1 MKKLTKIV
9 LLAVVLVLSL
19 VLATACETLENH
31 QHKPSTEWISDGTNH
46 YHACTFQGC
55 TEQLDK
61 SACSGGSA
69 TLHEKAT
76 CATCGN
82 KYGDV
87 LEPTL
92 QNHDHQAV
100 AEWTSDGTN
109 HYHKCSFDG
118 CTEHLDQTACSGG
131 SATLTEQATCSVCG
145 NKYGDLLE
153 PTLENHIHAPA
164 DWVAENGSHHKPCT
178 FTGCDYKYEQGT
190 CAGGMATS
198 HSQPTCAT
206 CGNKYG
212 QANGYGDHPLEQEHE
227 HITIAQACEIAISV
241 GNNPTSVEYTIVGTI
256 VTVSNGIYGEMTVQD
271 ETGSIYIYGC
281 EFSDGTLYGDA
292 EDKPVKGDIVVIRG
306 VVKSYN
312 GTPEM
317 STQSNRADIIAFEH
331 VKVEIDTSEYPAKTI
346 AEVRDAQKD
355 TKAKLTGVVAAITY
369 ANGKKP
375 SGVILVDDTA
385 SIYVYSQDIAQ
396 QVSVGN
402 TIEVAGSKTYW
413 ILETEQSSAQAHGYI
428 GACQMENAVLISNDK
443 QVSEFDK
450 SWIETTTVKDL
461 LETPYNQN
469 ITSLVVKSTAIVNK
483 VVGTGFTNYYI
494 NDLDDKTGSYVYT
507 QCNGSD
513 FAWLD
518 EFDGKVCEVYYT
530 LLNAKSTAAGCVWRL
545 LPVKVSAIEGYS
557 FPASDVPAFAIE
569 YGVVDL
575 FGEGVFGADPVIIL
589 PNSYDNDIV
598 GASNVTLAYQSSD
611 TTVATVTKG
620 QDGTVLNLVGA
631 GECNI
636 TVTATFGSHTA
647 SKTIAVKL
655 DPTAD
660 IQTPTVAEI
669 IATADGTEVTLR
681 GIVMSSVVNQK
692 GAFYIADDTGMIA
705 VRATADEAS
714 QLKVGQEVVVKG
726 TKKHVIKDG
735 YTIAGQC
742 AIDDATVV
750 ANYYGDNTYNTSWY
764 ITDKTISDL
773 VTNFDPN
780 VDLTTNVYVLNA
792 KFVVKGGGYS
802 ITYYLQD
809 PNNAANELLLYTGGA
824 QYSWLADYDGQVIS
838 VELAICNWNSKT
850 DKMRGCIVAVTVD
863 GQRIVNTLNF
873 AQ

>member
-46 YHACTFQGC
+46 YHACTFEGC

-178 FTGCDYKYEQGT
+178 FTGCDYKYEQGA

-198 HSQPTCAT
+198 HNQPTCAT

-256 VTVSNGIYGEMTVQD
+256 VTVHNGLYGEMEVQD

-281 EFSDGTLYGDA
+281 EIDGTLYGDA
-292 EDKPVKGDIVVIRG
+292 EDKPVKGDIVVIKG

-331 VKVEIDTSEYPAKTI
+331 IKVEIDTSEYPAKTI

-385 SIYVYSQDIAQ
+385 SIYVYSQDVAQ

-402 TIEVAGSKTYW
+402 TIEVACSKTYW

-428 GACQMENAVLISNDK
+428 GACQMENAVLVSNDK

-450 SWIETTTVKDL
+450 SWIETTTVKEL
-461 LETPYNQN
+461 LNTGFDQN
-469 ITSLVVKSTAIVNK
+469 VTSLVVKSTAIVNK

-545 LPVKVSAIEGYS
+545 LPVKVSAIEDYS

-575 FGEGVFGADPVIIL
+575 FGEGVFGADPVITL
-589 PNSYDNDIV
+589 PNSYDNDII

-611 TTVATVTKG
+611 TTVATVTTG
-620 QDGTVLNLVGA
+620 AENTVLNLVGQ

-809 PNNAANELLLYTGGA
+809 PNNAENELLLYTGGA

-850 DKMRGCIVAVTVD
+850 DKIRGCIVAVTVD

>member
-9 LLAVVLVLSL
+9 LLVVVLVMSL

-31 QHKPSTEWISDGTNH
+31 EHKPDESLWFSDGTNH
-46 YHACTFQGC
+46 WHVCTFKGC
-55 TEQLDK
+55 AEELDK
-61 SACSGGSA
+61 TTCSGGTA
-69 TLHEKAT
+69 TYTEKAI
-76 CATCGN
+76 CSTCGN
-82 KYGDV
+82 SYG
-87 LEPTL
+87 E
-92 QNHDHQAV
+92 
-100 AEWTSDGTN
+100 
-109 HYHKCSFDG
+109 
-118 CTEHLDQTACSGG
+118 
-131 SATLTEQATCSVCG
+131 
-145 NKYGDLLE
+145 LLE
-153 PTLENHIHAPA
+153 DDRPL
-164 DWVAENGSHHKPCT
+164 AER
-178 FTGCDYKYEQGT
+178 F
-190 CAGGMATS
+190 
-198 HSQPTCAT
+198 
-206 CGNKYG
+206 
-212 QANGYGDHPLEQEHE
+212 E
-227 HITIAQACEIAISV
+227 HITIAQACELAIAA
-241 GNNPTSVEYTIVGTI
+241 GETPTATEYTIVGTI
-256 VTVSNGIYGEMTVQD
+256 VTVSNGLYGEMTVQD

-292 EDKPVKGDIVVIRG
+292 EDKPVKGDIVVIKG
-306 VVKSYN
+306 VLKAFN

-317 STQSNRADIIAFEH
+317 STQSNRAEILAFEH

-355 TKAKLTGVVAAITY
+355 TKAKLSGVVAAITY

-413 ILETEQSSAQAHGYI
+413 ILETEQSSAQEHGYI
-428 GACQMENAVLISNDK
+428 GACQMENAVLVSNDK

-450 SWIETTTVKDL
+450 SWIETTTVKEL
-461 LETPYNQN
+461 LNTGFNQN
-469 ITSLVVKSTAIVNK
+469 VTSLVVKSTAIVNK

-545 LPVKVSAIEGYS
+545 LPVKVSEIKGFS
-557 FPASDVPAFAIE
+557 FAASDVPAFAIE

-575 FGEGVFGADPVIIL
+575 FGEGVFGADPVITL
-589 PNSYDNDIV
+589 PNSYDNDII

-620 QDGTVLNLVGA
+620 QDGTVLNLVGE

-636 TVTATFGSHTA
+636 TVTATFGSYTA

-655 DPTAD
+655 DPFAD

-692 GAFYIADDTGMIA
+692 GGFYIADDTGMIA

-714 QLKVGQEVVVKG
+714 QLKVGQEVVVRG

-809 PNNAANELLLYTGGA
+809 PNNAENELLLYTGGA

-850 DKMRGCIVAVTVD
+850 DKIRGCIVAVTVD
-863 GQRIVNTLNF
+863 GQRIVNTFNF

>member
-19 VLATACETLENH
+19 VFATACETLENH
-31 QHKPSTEWISDGTNH
+31 QHKPSTEWKFDGTNH
-46 YHACTFQGC
+46 YHACTFEGC

-92 QNHDHQAV
+92 ENHDHKAV
-100 AEWTSDGTN
+100 SEWTSDGTN

-145 NKYGDLLE
+145 NKYGNVLE
-153 PTLENHIHAPA
+153 PTLENHIHAPS

-178 FTGCDYKYEQGT
+178 FTGCDYKYDQGT
-190 CAGGMATS
+190 CAGGLATS
-198 HSQPTCAT
+198 HNQPTCAT

-212 QANGYGDHPLEQEHE
+212 QANGYGDHPLEQAHE

-256 VTVSNGIYGEMTVQD
+256 VTVSDGLYGEMTVQD
-271 ETGSIYIYGC
+271 ATGSIYIYGC

-292 EDKPVKGDIVVIRG
+292 EDKPVKGDIVAIKG
-306 VVKSYN
+306 VLKAYN

-317 STQSNRADIIAFEH
+317 STQSNRAEILGFEH
-331 VKVEIDTSEYPAKTI
+331 VKVEIDTSEYPARTI

-385 SIYVYSQDIAQ
+385 SIYVYSQDVAQ

-402 TIEVAGSKTYW
+402 TIEVACSKTYW
-413 ILETEQSSAQAHGYI
+413 ILEDEQKFASTHGYI
-428 GACQMENAVLISNDK
+428 GACQMENAILVSNDQK
-443 QVSEFDK
+443 VSEFDK
-450 SWIETTTVKDL
+450 SWIETTTVKEL
-461 LETPYNQN
+461 LNTGFNQN
-469 ITSLVVKSTAIVNK
+469 VTSLVVKSTAIVNK

-494 NDLDDKTGSYVYT
+494 NDLDDKTGSYTYT

-513 FAWLD
+513 FTWLD

-530 LLNAKSTAAGCVWRL
+530 VLNAKSTAAGCVWRL

-575 FGEGVFGADPVIIL
+575 FGDGVFDADPVITL
-589 PNSYDNDIV
+589 PNSYDNDII
-598 GASNVTLAYQSSD
+598 GATNVTLAYQSSD
-611 TTVATVTKG
+611 TTVATVTKC
-620 QDGTVLNLVGA
+620 QDGTVLNLVGE

-636 TVTATFGSHTA
+636 TVTATFGSYTV

-655 DPTAD
+655 DPVED
-660 IQTPTVAEI
+660 IKTPTVAEI

-681 GIVMSSVVNQK
+681 GIVMSSLVNQE
-692 GAFYIADDTGMIA
+692 GFYICDDTGMIA
-705 VRATADEAS
+705 VRTTEDVVA
-714 QLKVGQEVVVKG
+714 QLQAGQEVVVKG
-726 TKKHVIKDG
+726 IKKHHKKDDTATTYVGQIVIDN
-735 YTIAGQC
+735 
-742 AIDDATVV
+742 ATVV
-750 ANYYGDNTYNTSWY
+750 ANYYGQHEYDTSY
-764 ITDKTISDL
+764 FITGKTITELREIDVNADYS
-773 VTNFDPN
+773 
-780 VDLTTNVYVLNA
+780 TNVYVVEALVE
-792 KFVVKGGGYS
+792 VVQTS
-802 ITYYLQD
+802 YYTSLKIKD
-809 PNNAANELLLYTGGA
+809 PTTGTDISLYCSGA
-824 QYSWLADYDGQVIS
+824 GQYSWLFDYKGQVVTLEI
-838 VELAICNWNSKT
+838 APCNWNGKT
-850 DKMRGCIVAVTVD
+850 YYAFCAISATDSEGNKT
-863 GQRIVNTLNF
+863 VNTLNF

>member
-46 YHACTFQGC
+46 YHACTFEGC
-55 TEQLDK
+55 TEHLDQT
-61 SACSGGSA
+61 ACSGGSA
-69 TLHEKAT
+69 TLTEQAT
-76 CATCGN
+76 CSVCGN
-82 KYGDV
+82 KYGNV

-92 QNHDHQAV
+92 QNHDHQA
-100 AEWTSDGTN
+100 ASEWTSDGTN

-164 DWVAENGSHHKPCT
+164 DWVAEDGNHHKPCT
-178 FTGCDYKYEQGT
+178 FTGCDYKYEQGA

-198 HSQPTCAT
+198 HNQPTCAT

-256 VTVSNGIYGEMTVQD
+256 VTVHNGLYGEMEVQD

-281 EFSDGTLYGDA
+281 EIDGTLYGDA

-331 VKVEIDTSEYPAKTI
+331 VKVQIDPSEYPARTI
-346 AEVRDAQKD
+346 AEARDAQKD

-385 SIYVYSQDIAQ
+385 SIYVYSQDVAQ

-402 TIEVAGSKTYW
+402 TIEVACSKTYW

-428 GACQMENAVLISNDK
+428 GACQMENAVLVSNDK

-450 SWIETTTVKDL
+450 SWIEQISVKDL

-545 LPVKVSAIEGYS
+545 LPVKVSAIEDYS
-557 FPASDVPAFAIE
+557 FSASDVPAFAIK
-569 YGVVDL
+569 YSVLDL
-575 FGEGVFGADPVIIL
+575 FKVNTYESDPALVL
-589 PNSYDNDIV
+589 PNSYSNDII
-598 GASNVTLAYQSSD
+598 GATNVALTYQSSD
-611 TTVATVTKG
+611 TAVATVTTG
-620 QDGTVLNLVGA
+620 AENTVLNLVGN
-631 GECNI
+631 GTSTI
-636 TVTATFGSHTA
+636 TITATFGAYTA
-647 SKTIAVKL
+647 SETVQVTLNKVEK
-655 DPTAD
+655 

-681 GIVMSSVVNQK
+681 GIVMSSLVNQE
-692 GAFYIADDTGMIA
+692 GFYICDDTGMIA
-705 VRATADEAS
+705 VRTTEEVVS
-714 QLKVGQEVVVKG
+714 QLQAGQEVVVKG
-726 TKKHVIKDG
+726 IKKHHKKNDSATTYVGQIVIDN
-735 YTIAGQC
+735 
-742 AIDDATVV
+742 ATVV
-750 ANYYGDNTYNTSWY
+750 ANYYGAHEYDTSY
-764 ITDKTISDL
+764 FISDKTIAELYAFSPLDNHS
-773 VTNFDPN
+773 TE
-780 VDLTTNVYVLNA
+780 VYVVEG
-792 KFVVKGGGYS
+792 KFVVQDMGNYS
-802 ITYYLQD
+802 KVSLQD
-809 PNNAANELLLYTGGA
+809 ATGANYLTLYCSGA
-824 QYSWLADYDGQVIS
+824 GQYAWLDSCEGQVLTYEI
-838 VELAICNWNSKT
+838 AMCNWNGKT
-850 DKMRGCIVAVTVD
+850 YWAACIISVTDAD
-863 GQRIVNTLNF
+863 GNKIVNTLNF

>member
-1 MKKLTKIV
+1 MK
-9 LLAVVLVLSL
+9 A
-19 VLATACETLENH
+19 
-31 QHKPSTEWISDGTNH
+31 
-46 YHACTFQGC
+46 
-55 TEQLDK
+55 
-61 SACSGGSA
+61 
-69 TLHEKAT
+69 
-76 CATCGN
+76 
-82 KYGDV
+82 
-87 LEPTL
+87 
-92 QNHDHQAV
+92 
-100 AEWTSDGTN
+100 
-109 HYHKCSFDG
+109 
-118 CTEHLDQTACSGG
+118 
-131 SATLTEQATCSVCG
+131 
-145 NKYGDLLE
+145 
-153 PTLENHIHAPA
+153 
-164 DWVAENGSHHKPCT
+164 
-178 FTGCDYKYEQGT
+178 
-190 CAGGMATS
+190 
-198 HSQPTCAT
+198 
-206 CGNKYG
+206 
-212 QANGYGDHPLEQEHE
+212 
-227 HITIAQACEIAISV
+227 
-241 GNNPTSVEYTIVGTI
+241 
-256 VTVSNGIYGEMTVQD
+256 
-271 ETGSIYIYGC
+271 
-281 EFSDGTLYGDA
+281 
-292 EDKPVKGDIVVIRG
+292 
-306 VVKSYN
+306 YN

-317 STQSNRADIIAFEH
+317 STQSNRAEILAFEH
-331 VKVEIDTSEYPAKTI
+331 IKVEIDTSEYPAKTI

-385 SIYVYSQDIAQ
+385 SIYVYSQDVAQ

-428 GACQMENAVLISNDK
+428 GACQMENAVLVSNDQK
-443 QVSEFDK
+443 VSEFDK

-575 FGEGVFGADPVIIL
+575 FGEGVFGADPVITL
-589 PNSYDNDIV
+589 PNSYDNDII

-611 TTVATVTKG
+611 TTVATVTTG
-620 QDGTVLNLVGA
+620 AENTVLNLVGQ

-692 GAFYIADDTGMIA
+692 GGFYIADDTGMIA

-726 TKKHVIKDG
+726 TKKHVLKDG

-773 VTNFDPN
+773 VTTFDPN
-780 VDLTTNVYVLNA
+780 VDLTTNVYVLDA

-809 PNNAANELLLYTGGA
+809 PNNASNELL
-824 QYSWLADYDGQVIS
+824 
-838 VELAICNWNSKT
+838 
-850 DKMRGCIVAVTVD
+850 
-863 GQRIVNTLNF
+863 
-873 AQ
+873 

>member
-9 LLAVVLVLSL
+9 LLVVVLVMSL

-31 QHKPSTEWISDGTNH
+31 EHKPDESLWFSDGTNH
-46 YHACTFQGC
+46 WHVCTFKGC
-55 TEQLDK
+55 AEELDK
-61 SACSGGSA
+61 TTCSGGTA
-69 TLHEKAT
+69 TYTEKAI
-76 CATCGN
+76 CSTCGN
-82 KYGDV
+82 SYG
-87 LEPTL
+87 E
-92 QNHDHQAV
+92 
-100 AEWTSDGTN
+100 
-109 HYHKCSFDG
+109 
-118 CTEHLDQTACSGG
+118 
-131 SATLTEQATCSVCG
+131 
-145 NKYGDLLE
+145 LLE
-153 PTLENHIHAPA
+153 DDRPL
-164 DWVAENGSHHKPCT
+164 AER
-178 FTGCDYKYEQGT
+178 F
-190 CAGGMATS
+190 
-198 HSQPTCAT
+198 
-206 CGNKYG
+206 
-212 QANGYGDHPLEQEHE
+212 E
-227 HITIAQACEIAISV
+227 HITIAQACELAIAA
-241 GNNPTSVEYTIVGTI
+241 GETPTATEYTIVGTI
-256 VTVSNGIYGEMTVQD
+256 VTVSNGLYGEMTVQD

-292 EDKPVKGDIVVIRG
+292 EDKPVKGDIVVIKG
-306 VVKSYN
+306 VLKAFN

-317 STQSNRADIIAFEH
+317 STQSNRAEILAFEH

-355 TKAKLTGVVAAITY
+355 TKAKLSGVVAAITY

-413 ILETEQSSAQAHGYI
+413 ILETEQSSAQEHGYI
-428 GACQMENAVLISNDK
+428 GACQMENAVLVSNDK

-450 SWIETTTVKDL
+450 SWIETTTVKEL
-461 LETPYNQN
+461 LNTGFNQN
-469 ITSLVVKSTAIVNK
+469 VTSLVVKSTAIVNK

-545 LPVKVSAIEGYS
+545 LPVKVSEIKGFS

-575 FGEGVFGADPVIIL
+575 IGEGVFGADPVITL
-589 PNSYDNDIV
+589 PNSYDNDII

-620 QDGTVLNLVGA
+620 QDGTVLNLVGE

-636 TVTATFGSHTA
+636 TVTATFGSYTA

-655 DPTAD
+655 DPFAD

-692 GAFYIADDTGMIA
+692 GGFYIADDTGMIA

-726 TKKHVIKDG
+726 TKKHVLKDG

-809 PNNAANELLLYTGGA
+809 PNNAENELLLYTGGS

-850 DKMRGCIVAVTVD
+850 DKIRGCIVAVTVD
-863 GQRIVNTLNF
+863 GQRIVNTFNF

>member
-1 MKKLTKIV
+1 
-9 LLAVVLVLSL
+9 
-19 VLATACETLENH
+19 
-31 QHKPSTEWISDGTNH
+31 
-46 YHACTFQGC
+46 
-55 TEQLDK
+55 
-61 SACSGGSA
+61 
-69 TLHEKAT
+69 
-76 CATCGN
+76 
-82 KYGDV
+82 
-87 LEPTL
+87 
-92 QNHDHQAV
+92 
-100 AEWTSDGTN
+100 
-109 HYHKCSFDG
+109 
-118 CTEHLDQTACSGG
+118 
-131 SATLTEQATCSVCG
+131 
-145 NKYGDLLE
+145 
-153 PTLENHIHAPA
+153 
-164 DWVAENGSHHKPCT
+164 
-178 FTGCDYKYEQGT
+178 
-190 CAGGMATS
+190 
-198 HSQPTCAT
+198 
-206 CGNKYG
+206 
-212 QANGYGDHPLEQEHE
+212 
-227 HITIAQACEIAISV
+227 
-241 GNNPTSVEYTIVGTI
+241 
-256 VTVSNGIYGEMTVQD
+256 
-271 ETGSIYIYGC
+271 YGC

-292 EDKPVKGDIVVIRG
+292 VDKPVKGDIVVIRG
-306 VVKSYN
+306 VLKSYN

-385 SIYVYSQDIAQ
+385 SIYVYSQDVAQ

-413 ILETEQSSAQAHGYI
+413 ILETEQSSALAHGDI
-428 GACQMENAVLISNDK
+428 GACQMEIAVLVSNDK

-450 SWIETTTVKDL
+450 SWIETTTVQDL

-545 LPVKVSAIEGYS
+545 LPVKVSEIKGFS

-575 FGEGVFGADPVIIL
+575 FGEGVFGADPVITL
-589 PNSYDNDIV
+589 PNSYDNDII

-620 QDGTVLNLVGA
+620 QDGTVLNLVGE

-636 TVTATFGSHTA
+636 TVTATFGSYTA

-655 DPTAD
+655 DPFAD

-692 GAFYIADDTGMIA
+692 GGFYIADDTGMIA

-809 PNNAANELLLYTGGA
+809 PNNAENELLLYTGGA

-850 DKMRGCIVAVTVD
+850 DKIRGCIVAVTVD
-863 GQRIVNTLNF
+863 GQRIVNTFNF